1 MYEDKEFWLFMTDD
15 YSKDLSK
22 DLPNM
27 NPNQSKIKFKQ
38 DKQNLNVRYKIY
50 HKIS

>member
-1 MYEDKEFWLFMTDD
+1 MYEDKGFWLFMTDD
-15 YSKDLSK
+15 YSKDL
-22 DLPNM
+22 PNT